1 MRVAKFSINNFRGI
15 RHAEI
20 IFKQHPVLI
29 GPNNSG
35 KTSIIE
41 ALALL
46 FGRDG
51 LVRELTEHD
60 FFKSSPQ
67 PEDRIKLVATISD
80 FASENPNALP
90 EWFQPGRAVPK
101 WIDTTTGTIYATNA
115 NPEYSLCCEIA
126 LQAYFDH
133 ETLKVET
140 IRYFHDSEDDIDPFA
155 DGNVIVVP
163 GKLIHKVGFYLVRA
177 SRTWDKMFSWG
188 SELFRRTVT
197 AAAAQPSAAL
207 MNERSRLRAP
217 ENPLELDPAMA
228 TLITNVDAEMARYLA
243 ASPKLQLRLTNTDS
257 KSVMDAVCSHYAIE
271 DGTSVPSSRQGSGL
285 LSLQGLTLL
294 LELGKSRTQLGEGFL
309 MALEE
314 PEIHLPPSSQQ
325 QLVQRVQALSAQTIT
340 TTHSP
345 TVAAAADPMAVLIL
359 LNDSGQVRAE
369 PFFSNQLDA
378 NARSWERKFFYTN
391 RIEVLE
397 ALMQPCVLVP
407 EGRSEHRLITILLRS
422 LTVRRGWSTARNR
435 PFPLEVGLLPTED
448 ANVIEIS
455 KRMSRLHPR
464 VGCLVDGD
472 AAGIEY
478 VRHLMLARP
487 APRFIVRWNDGA
499 ELEDVLGWLIHADS
513 SAVEQIEGQHG
524 KTIDETIARLKANK
538 NDPILYESFSEA
550 ISGNEAC
557 SIRAAELFD
566 GLADACRGTPSHLF
580 AIDANGVFVFQP

>member
-1 MRVAKFSINNFRGI
+1 MRVVKFSIDNFRGI
-15 RHAEI
+15 CHAEI
-20 IFKQHPVLI
+20 LFKKHPVLI

-60 FFKSSPQ
+60 FFQSSPQ

-80 FASENPNALP
+80 FVSVNPNALP

-101 WIDTTTGTIYATNA
+101 WIDTTTGIVYPTNA
-115 NPEYSLCCEIA
+115 NPAYLLCCEIA

-133 ETLKVET
+133 ESLKVET
-140 IRYFHDSEDDIDPFA
+140 IRYFHDSDEDIDPFS
-155 DGNVIVVP
+155 DGNVTIVP

-197 AAAAQPSAAL
+197 AAAAQPSVAL
-207 MNERSRLRAP
+207 LNERSRLRAP
-217 ENPLELDPAMA
+217 ESPLELDPAMEA
-228 TLITNVDAEMARYLA
+228 LITNVDAEMARYLT

-257 KSVMDAVCSHYAIE
+257 KSAMDAVCSHYIIE
-271 DGTSVPSSRQGSGL
+271 GGTSIPSSRQGSGL

-294 LELGKSRTQLGEGFL
+294 LELGKFRTQIGDGFL

-314 PEIHLPPSSQQ
+314 PEIHLPPASQQ

-345 TVAAAADPMAVLIL
+345 TVAAAADPTAVLLII
-359 LNDSGQVRAE
+359 NDNGQVRAE
-369 PFFSNQLDA
+369 PFFANQLPAD
-378 NARSWERKFFYTN
+378 ARSWERKFFYIS
-391 RIEVLE
+391 RVDVLE
-397 ALMQPCVLVP
+397 ALMQPCILVP
-407 EGRSEHRLITILLRS
+407 EGRSEHRLIKILLRS
-422 LTVRRGWSTARNR
+422 LTARRGWSTTGNR

-448 ANVIEIS
+448 ASLVEIS

-478 VRHLMLARP
+478 VRQLRLARP
-487 APRFIVRWNDGA
+487 APQFIIRWNDGA
-499 ELEDVLGWLIHADS
+499 ELEDILGWLLHADPS
-513 SAVEQIEGQHG
+513 VVEQIDGQQG
-524 KTIDETIARLKANK
+524 GTIDETIARLKAHK

-557 SIRAAELFD
+557 SVRAAQLFE
-566 GLADACRGTPSHLF
+566 GLAEACRGTHSRMF
-580 AIDANGVFVFQP
+580 ARDADGVFVFHS